1 MEKNKLFLFLFIFFS
16 LFLLTIGGLLWVLK
30 TY

>member
-1 MEKNKLFLFLFIFFS
+1 MEKNKLLVFLFVFFS
-16 LFLLTIGGLLWVLK
+16 IFLLTIGGLLWVLK